1 MLRSLLMELTDL
13 FLSLGPETFS
23 QLLKTVSMGKLRTY
37 QLIERMKART
47 HVAKLNSESLRK
59 AAPRLWS
66 RLEAREADV
75 AQDLA
80 QAILVC
86 QLDLVIAVLDFLG
99 LPHEGGFFS
108 KGVDASQY
116 LTQGWQQRVWDEFR
130 DRFPHP
136 ALLFYINHLAWE
148 LAKSEPLFTPEKPGQ

>member
-1 MLRSLLMELTDL
+1 MQLCDV
-13 FLSLGPETFS
+13 FLSLGAETFA
-23 QLLKTVSMGKLRTY
+23 QLLKTVSIGKLRIY
-37 QLIERMKART
+37 QLFESVKTRA

-59 AAPRLWS
+59 AGPRLWS
-66 RLEAREADV
+66 RLEAREEDV
-75 AQDLA
+75 ADDLA

-108 KGVDASQY
+108 KDVDASQH
-116 LTQGWQQRVWDEFR
+116 LTEGWQQRVWEKLR

>member
-1 MLRSLLMELTDL
+1 MQVCDV
-13 FLSLGPETFS
+13 FLSLGAETFA

-37 QLIERMKART
+37 QLFESVKTRA

-59 AAPRLWS
+59 AGPRLWS
-66 RLEAREADV
+66 RLEAREEDV
-75 AQDLA
+75 AEDLA

-99 LPHEGGFFS
+99 LPHDGGFFS
-108 KGVDASQY
+108 KNVDASRY
-116 LTQGWQQRVWDEFR
+116 LTEGWQQRVWEKFR
-130 DRFPHP
+130 DQLPHP

>member
-1 MLRSLLMELTDL
+1 VVMQLSDI
-13 FLSLGPETFS
+13 FLGFGAETFA

-37 QLIERMKART
+37 QMVESVKARA

-59 AAPRLWS
+59 AGPRLWS
-66 RLEAREADV
+66 RLEAREEDV
-75 AQDLA
+75 AEDLA
-80 QAILVC
+80 QAILVS

-99 LPHEGGFFS
+99 LPHQEGFFS
-108 KGVDASQY
+108 KDVDASRH
-116 LTQGWQQRVWDEFR
+116 LTEGWQRRVWDEFR

-148 LAKSEPLFTPEKPGQ
+148 LTKSEPLWKPGQ

>member
-1 MLRSLLMELTDL
+1 MQVCDV
-13 FLSLGPETFS
+13 FLSLGAETFA

-37 QLIERMKART
+37 QLFESVKTRA

-59 AAPRLWS
+59 TGPRLWS
-66 RLEAREADV
+66 RLEAREEDV
-75 AQDLA
+75 AEDLA

-99 LPHEGGFFS
+99 LPHDGGFFS
-108 KGVDASQY
+108 KNVDASRY
-116 LTQGWQQRVWDEFR
+116 LTEGWQQRVWEKFR
-130 DRFPHP
+130 DQLPHP

>member
-1 MLRSLLMELTDL
+1 MQVCDV
-13 FLSLGPETFS
+13 FLSLGAETFA

-37 QLIERMKART
+37 QLFESVKTRA

-59 AAPRLWS
+59 AGPRLWS
-66 RLEAREADV
+66 RLEAREEDV
-75 AQDLA
+75 AEDLA

-99 LPHEGGFFS
+99 LPHDGGFFS
-108 KGVDASQY
+108 KNVDASRY
-116 LTQGWQQRVWDEFR
+116 LTEGWQQRVWEKFR

-136 ALLFYINHLAWE
+136 ALLFYINHLAWA
-148 LAKSEPLFTPEKPGQ
+148 LAKSAPLFEKPERG

>member
-1 MLRSLLMELTDL
+1 MVMDL
-13 FLSLGPETFS
+13 SDVFLSLGAETFA

-37 QLIERMKART
+37 QLFESVKTRA

-59 AAPRLWS
+59 AGPRLWS
-66 RLEAREADV
+66 RLEAREEDV
-75 AQDLA
+75 AEDLA

-99 LPHEGGFFS
+99 LPHDGGFFS
-108 KGVDASQY
+108 KNVDASRY
-116 LTQGWQQRVWDEFR
+116 LTEGWQQRVWEKFR
-130 DRFPHP
+130 DQLPHP